1 MSAAA
6 AGEIVR
12 LNFKLAAAI
21 KNTTNSAASADPTGC
36 VAKNCRRSFARTS
49 WAAQKHFSKIR
60 PQAEPAYKKQVLIT
74 TF

>member
-21 KNTTNSAASADPTGC
+21 KNTTNSAAS
-36 VAKNCRRSFARTS
+36 VENCRRSFARTS